1 MSAQTSL
8 LILGAMLIFIV
19 SGAVYVNFRNL
30 RHLKI
35 LIQNLRIS
43 TNIPRYWGGVLGGFR
58 TVQGTYDGHEVLLGT
73 EGDEEDIVLRI
84 PFTTPLKAGFYVTSD
99 NRIWARTISLIRQPL
114 FEKWY
119 RYHMPE
125 AEKAYQIIRYSA
137 KREIIPIIGSSG
149 LFERLSELVNVLAP
163 YEGHFYINEWEVKMK
178 FPSEAK
184 LEEDVLEAGCQVG
197 DFICSLPLVGERSNK
212 DG

>member
-84 PFTTPLKAGFYVTSD
+84 RFTTPCEASFYVTSD
-99 NRIWARTISLIRQPL
+99 TRIWERVISQPL
-114 FEKWY
+114 FKKWHE
-119 RYHMPE
+119 YHVPE
-125 AEKAYQIIRYSA
+125 AEKAYQTIRYTA
-137 KREIIPIIGSSG
+137 KRESIPTIRSSG
-149 LFERLSELVNVLAP
+149 LLERLSELVNVLAP